1 MHKVTPETPEI
12 QFRELLPF
20 RITSLKSADVG
31 SNSPVTVNKIVS

>member
-31 SNSPVTVNKIVS
+31 VKFSGYSH